1 MPEFQMNEHTDQLAG
16 WLAALLPAPVA
27 VTGVAMRMAPQL
39 HEILIRAGW
48 REPDNDHYDKGAGQ

>member
-1 MPEFQMNEHTDQLAG
+1 
-16 WLAALLPAPVA
+16 
-27 VTGVAMRMAPQL
+27 MRMAPQL